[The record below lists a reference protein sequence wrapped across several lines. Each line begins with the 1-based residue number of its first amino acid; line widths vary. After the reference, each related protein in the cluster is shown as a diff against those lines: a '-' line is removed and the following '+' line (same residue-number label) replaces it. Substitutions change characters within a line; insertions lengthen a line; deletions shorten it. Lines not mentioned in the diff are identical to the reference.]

1 MTLLQRLSSKMI
13 SLLSAHGSAESVKQ
27 SMDNLM
33 TAAIIVLVVCSLW
46 LGYLAGSLN
55 G

>member
-1 MTLLQRLSSKMI
+1 MALLFGNVVNAQ
-13 SLLSAHGSAESVKQ
+13 Q
-27 SMDNLM
+27 SMAKEYLM

-46 LGYLAGSLN
+46 LGYLLGSN